1 MSQFRRFVQEMF
13 QRMGWEVRRN
23 AYPNSEEV
31 LLGRFLKIARPDT
44 IFDIGA
50 NIGQYASMLR
60 RCGYTGRIVSF
71 EALPAV
77 HAELTTAAA
86 RDVNWNI
93 APCVALGRAPGEAE
107 IHVAGNSLSSSL
119 LPMHDAHVR
128 AAPESRYVAVQKVR
142 VARLDE
148 LAPTLSPEKGRLLLK
163 IDTQGYEEEV
173 LMGAGA
179 VLDDVCAM
187 QLELSVVQL
196 YEGAPTLRRMLDL
209 CEQCG
214 FDLYGLMPGFYEQSS
229 GRLLQ
234 IDGLFLRA
242 VKV

>member
-1 MSQFRRFVQEMF
+1 VSQFRRFVQEMF

-23 AYPNSEEV
+23 AYPNSEEI

-44 IFDIGA
+44 VFDIGA
-50 NIGQYASMLR
+50 NIGQYATMLR
-60 RCGYTGRIVSF
+60 KCGYTGRIVSF

-86 RDVNWNI
+86 RDANWTV
-93 APCVALGRAPGEAE
+93 APCVALGRTPDEAE
-107 IHVAGNSLSSSL
+107 IHVAGNLLSSSL
-119 LPMHDAHVR
+119 LPMHDAHLR
-128 AAPESRYVAVQKVR
+128 AAPESRYVASQKVR

-148 LAPTLSPEKGRLLLK
+148 FAPTLVSENSRLFLK

-179 VLDDVCAM
+179 VLDRVCAM
-187 QLELSVVQL
+187 QLELSNVPL
-196 YEGAPTLRRMLDL
+196 YQGAPSLRRMLEL
-209 CEQCG
+209 CEQIG
-214 FDLYGLMPGFYEQSS
+214 FDLYGLIPGFYEEHS

-234 IDGLFLRA
+234 VDGLFLRSA
-242 VKV
+242 EA